1 MRELVEMNYLMTEPV
16 VLDDS
21 ALTELIG
28 PIVKT
33 SYEEGIRHAF
43 DAAREAAAS
52 SAGANR
58 SAANAV

>member
-1 MRELVEMNYLMTEPV
+1 MNEPV

-28 PIVKT
+28 PIAKT

-43 DAAREAAAS
+43 DAAREAAGS